1 MFSCYGKQFCH
12 LVYALTGIDAWQGD
26 KRLRRDLPDEA
37 SHIHLKSFSGN
48 HLYGEDMSTFGSSG
62 LQGVYNII

>member
-26 KRLRRDLPDEA
+26 KRLPTAESLVSRTTER
-37 SHIHLKSFSGN
+37 I
-48 HLYGEDMSTFGSSG
+48 GSPSDG
-62 LQGVYNII
+62 RIYSVTGKILDSISIPKIKLV